1 MNTRKTLAVLCFG
14 AVLALAGCGE
24 SGSKSEPDT
33 ASSSEAAASYEETA
47 SSEAEASSEAADE
60 STVQQ
65 PSDESSEQQPSAD
78 DSAAEQPSEGIMTD
92 AGIEVSI
99 EGGYIGTE
107 YRKLKESGDDHL
119 SAKTY
124 YDAEGKAV
132 LEVGYKSEEYH
143 SYKTYKY
150 DDEGRLIEEFYHD
163 EYTDKPDTLSVY
175 EYGEFGLVRKN
186 DTYQPSGIVSCDTKY
201 EYDENGRLKYEA
213 EYGNN
218 EKLNFYY
225 KFEYSDDGSYTRYT
239 YNGETDEVTGTY
251 FRYDADGD
259 LTEIYRPKTSLSN
272 QEGEKYEYNEDK
284 NVTKIDYYEK
294 EKNVSSTFFEYDDQ
308 GRLIH
313 SWFEK
318 NGKVSMERRIEFENV

>member
-60 STVQQ
+60 STV
-65 PSDESSEQQPSAD
+65 QQPSAD

-163 EYTDKPDTLSVY
+163 EYSV
-175 EYGEFGLVRKN
+175 FK
-186 DTYQPSGIVSCDTKY
+186 T
-201 EYDENGRLKYEA
+201 DENGHGLSGLLAFGEYEVRETITPNDRIETVEPFYININKDSNGSIKEFVENDLPFEA
-213 EYGNN
+213 YV
-218 EKLNFYY
+218 KLI
-225 KFEYSDDGSYTRYT
+225 KEDKTTGKK
-239 YNGETDEVTGTY
+239 VT
-251 FRYDADGD
+251 
-259 LTEIYRPKTSLSN
+259 LSN
-272 QEGEKYEYNEDK
+272 ATFKLYRLNDKNQWEKVYCKNGIFKVDSWKTGKDGVAYTEDK
-284 NVTKIDYYEK
+284 LIAGKYKADEILEALQINKQIQNQNDKIK
-294 EKNVSSTFFEYDDQ
+294 EQIKKDNSKGF
-308 GRLIH
+308 
-313 SWFEK
+313 
-318 NGKVSMERRIEFENV
+318 